1 MSDMEQAMDSHMEAA
16 ENVLNHG
23 YDVLYMAGV
32 EVENMGS
39 DELKKLFPMIK
50 KLEKA
55 EARAEKLES
64 AWKDEKLRADTIHS
78 RIQEVNDALIVAE
91 DRVKELETRLDTS
104 SRYIGFLLDNL
115 HNALGPRESLS
126 SFSANVLMDF
136 VNEDDG
142 TGK

>member
-1 MSDMEQAMDSHMEAA
+1 MSAELNELKCREEEWDFQILSNRLLMKRTDRPDEWAMDSLAS
-16 ENVLNHG
+16 
-23 YDVLYMAGV
+23 MAL
-32 EVENMGS
+32 
-39 DELKKLFPMIK
+39 EL
-50 KLEKA
+50 E
-55 EARAEKLES
+55 
-64 AWKDEKLRADTIHS
+64 DRADTISS

>member
-78 RIQEVNDALIVAE
+78 RIQEVNDALLVAE
-91 DRVKELETRLDTS
+91 DRIQELESEIKRKNEIFQEASGYLNRGPINGTS
-104 SRYIGFLLDNL
+104 IFHHVFTDEG
-115 HNALGPRESLS
+115 A
-126 SFSANVLMDF
+126 
-136 VNEDDG
+136 
-142 TGK
+142 GK